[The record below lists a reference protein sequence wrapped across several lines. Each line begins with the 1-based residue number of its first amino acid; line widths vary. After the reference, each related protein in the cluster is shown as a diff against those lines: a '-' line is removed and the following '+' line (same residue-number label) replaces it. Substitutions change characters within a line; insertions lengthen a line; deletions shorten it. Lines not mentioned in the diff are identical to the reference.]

1 MLKRFLICGLLLCTT
16 WLAAAAPPPSAAPGA
31 PVWLVLGDSLS
42 AAYGIP
48 QSAGWV
54 ALLQRRLNER
64 GYRAQVVN
72 ASVSGETTAG
82 GLARLPALLE
92 RHRPQVVLIELG
104 GNDGLRALPIAALR
118 DNLQRLVTLARDA
131 GATPAIFEMQL
142 PPNYGPDYVTRFTAS
157 FREIAKRNDITLV
170 PFLLTPIAAD
180 RAAFQDDGIHPLAVS
195 EPKLLDAVWP
205 TLETLAKKQASA
217 AP

>member
-1 MLKRFLICGLLLCTT
+1 MCIAS
-16 WLAAAAPPPSAAPGA
+16 LAAAAPQPPASRPSAPAPA

-54 ALLQRRLNER
+54 ALLQRRLSER

-92 RHRPQVVLIELG
+92 RHHPQIVLIELG
-104 GNDGLRALPIAALR
+104 GNDGLRALPVAALR
-118 DNLQRLVTLARDA
+118 DNLQRLVTLSRNA
-131 GATPAIFEMQL
+131 GATPAIFEMRL
-142 PPNYGPDYVTRFTAS
+142 PPNYGPDYIAKFTAS
-157 FREIAKRNDITLV
+157 FHEIAKRNGVTLV
-170 PFLLTPIAAD
+170 PFLLAPIATE
-180 RAAFQDDGIHPLAVS
+180 RAAFQDDGIHPIAAS

-205 TLETLAKKQASA
+205 TLEALAKR
-217 AP
+217 